1 MLNNKKIDDME
12 NIEVIELE
20 NGFYKLIPFE
30 GYILYNTKIKTY
42 HVEAVTKNVNEF
54 IAVRHEE
61 VI

>member
-1 MLNNKKIDDME
+1 ME

-20 NGFYKLIPFE
+20 NGFFKLIPAE

-42 HVEAVTKNVNEF
+42 HVEAVTKNIDEF
-54 IAVRHEE
+54 IVMKHEE

>member
-1 MLNNKKIDDME
+1 ME

-20 NGFYKLIPFE
+20 NGFFKLIPTE

-54 IAVRHEE
+54 IAMKHEE